1 MRVPSK
7 NSPKMVALEQ
17 QIQVPTPDKEKE
29 KEEEKPLSSL
39 DGDRG
44 NIALLLLLYLLQGIP
59 LGLTS
64 TVPLILQN
72 KGVLYT
78 DQAMFSL
85 VGWPFSIKLL
95 WAPILDAVFLKS
107 FGRRK
112 TWLVPVQFL
121 IGVFMLVMSFQV
133 DYWIDDPNGPH
144 ILSLTAVFFSLNF
157 LAATQDIA
165 VDGWALTM
173 LKRKNVGHASTCNSM
188 GQTAGF
194 LLGYVVFMA
203 LESADFCNT
212 YLRSV
217 PQSVGIVTLGSFLLY
232 CGPVFVVTT
241 TLVGLLKK
249 EIEPQHADESQTSLG
264 VINTYRQL
272 WHIAQLPAVRTM
284 AIVLLT
290 YNISFSATD
299 AVSWLKL
306 VSSGVPKEQFAV
318 VTMCM
323 LPLKI
328 MLPVLLAKYVVGE
341 TPMDVFNKVY
351 PCRLAFNLVA
361 AGFVWAT
368 PHMMVKEHFP
378 TYYYVMLVI
387 IYGVYQVWL
396 FTMFVTQMAFY
407 ARVSDPA
414 VGGTYMTLLNTL
426 TNLGFAWPKTLVL
439 LFVDGLTFKYCS
451 NNSENTCSNVDQVK
465 ECEDDYGLC
474 HSYVD
479 GYYILI
485 GFCTMFGL
493 LWMSWGR
500 RTIQTLQ
507 AKDLSEWKV
516 KTTNQK

>member
-1 MRVPSK
+1 M
-7 NSPKMVALEQ
+7 NTNCEC
-17 QIQVPTPDKEKE
+17 
-29 KEEEKPLSSL
+29 PLFLKIPSSL

-59 LGLTS
+59 LGLIA

-95 WAPILDAVFLKS
+95 WAPILDAIYVKS

-112 TWLVPVQFL
+112 TWLVPIQFL
-121 IGVFMLVMSFQV
+121 IGLFMLVMSFQV
-133 DYWIDDPNGPH
+133 DYWIEDPEGPH
-144 ILSLTAVFFSLNF
+144 ILPLTAMFFALNF

-173 LKRKNVGHASTCNSM
+173 LKRENVGHASTCNSM
-188 GQTAGF
+188 GQTAGY

-217 PQSVGIVTLGSFLLY
+217 PQPVGVVTLGSFLMY
-232 CGPVFVVTT
+232 CGPVFLVTT
-241 TLVGLLKK
+241 TLVGLLKT
-249 EIEPQHADESQTSLG
+249 ETEPQREDQDQTCLS

-272 WHIAQLPAVRTM
+272 LLIARLPAVRTM
-284 AIVLLT
+284 AVVLLT
-290 YNISFSATD
+290 YQIAFSANDSVT
-299 AVSWLKL
+299 WLKL
-306 VSSGVPKEQFAV
+306 VSAGVPKEQFAV

-328 MLPVLLAKYVVGE
+328 TLPVLLAKYVVGE

-351 PCRLAFNLVA
+351 PCRLAFNLVT
-361 AGFVWAT
+361 AGFVWVT
-368 PHMMVKEHFP
+368 PHLMVKHHFP
-378 TYYYVMLVI
+378 TYYYGLLVL

-396 FTMFVTQMAFY
+396 FSMFVTQMAFY

-414 VGGTYMTLLNTL
+414 FGGTYMTLLNTL
-426 TNLGFAWPKTLVL
+426 TNLGGSWPRTLVL

-451 NNSENTCSNVDQVK
+451 NDTENVCSNPDLVK
-465 ECEDDYGLC
+465 VCEDGYGLC

-479 GYYILI
+479 GYYVLVGI
-485 GFCTMFGL
+485 CTVIGL
-493 LWMSWGR
+493 LWMGWGR
-500 RTIQTLQ
+500 RTIQDLQ
-507 AKDLSEWKV
+507 GRDLTDWKV
-516 KTTNQK
+516 NANNPKDQK